1 MVITDTVNE
10 QMYEYILSLIQERRI
25 LPGEKINLKQIA
37 EENNVSAMPVRNA
50 LQMLSAE
57 GLVETRQRVGIFV
70 KQYTNQELRQIYELR
85 RVYEIHCLEQFSESI
100 PEQIV
105 KSLYE
110 QIEKTDPLD
119 NKMIALD
126 EQLHSMIVEASQNVF
141 LIRQYN
147 TMMNLF
153 RIYMFRFSTNE
164 ELAKEEH
171 LLILRAIRMHNQ
183 TFAMEML
190 KQHLNRS
197 MSAYVG
203 GENL

>member
-10 QMYEYILSLIQERRI
+10 QMYEHILSLIQERKI

-37 EENNVSAMPVRNA
+37 EDNNVSAMPVRNA

-70 KQYTNQELRQIYELR
+70 KQYTNQELQQIYELR
-85 RVYEIHCLEQFSESI
+85 TVYEVHCLEQFSESI
-100 PEQIV
+100 PEEMV
-105 KSLYE
+105 SDLHD

-119 NKMIALD
+119 PHMIALD
-126 EQLHSMIVEASQNVF
+126 EQLHSMIVEASKNVF

-153 RIYMFRFSTNE
+153 RIYMFRVSNNE
-164 ELAKEEH
+164 MLAKEEH
-171 LLILRAIRMHNQ
+171 LLILRAIRMRNQ
-183 TFAMEML
+183 AFAMEML

-197 MSAYVG
+197 MGAYMR
-203 GENL
+203 GEGL